1 MEIKRYERGRYRG
14 RIDWL
19 GSLDTMERGEE
30 YLVPEGDA
38 ALQTIR
44 NVVSTASKSSDKV
57 FTSQCAG
64 LTFPFIKIT
73 RIR

>member
-1 MEIKRYERGRYRG
+1 MEIKRHERGRYRG
-14 RIDWL
+14 RINWIS
-19 GSLDTMERGEE
+19 SLDTMERGEE
-30 YLVPEGDA
+30 YLIPENDV

-44 NVVSTASKSSDKV
+44 NAVSVASKTSDKV

-64 LTFPFIKIT
+64 LTFPFIKVI

>member
-1 MEIKRYERGRYRG
+1 MEIKRHERGRYRG
-14 RIDWL
+14 RINWL

-30 YLVPEGDA
+30 YLIPESDV

-44 NVVSTASKSSDKV
+44 NAVSMASKASDKV
-57 FTSQCAG
+57 FTSHCAG
-64 LTFPFIKIT
+64 YTFPFIRVI

>member
-1 MEIKRYERGRYRG
+1 MEIKRHERGRYRG
-14 RIDWL
+14 RINWI
-19 GSLDTMERGEE
+19 STLDTMERGEE
-30 YLVPEGDA
+30 YLIPESDV

-44 NVVSTASKSSDKV
+44 NAVSIASKNSDKV

-64 LTFPFIKIT
+64 YTFPFIRVI

>member
-1 MEIKRYERGRYRG
+1 MEIKRHERGRYRG
-14 RIDWL
+14 RINWI
-19 GSLDTMERGEE
+19 STFDTMERGEE
-30 YLVPEGDA
+30 YIIPECDV

-44 NVVSTASKSSDKV
+44 NAVSMASKTSDKV

-64 LTFPFIKIT
+64 FTFPFIRVK